1 MHDHS
6 PRTPVTWRRAL
17 ILLAL
22 AAAYFAAGR
31 LGLTLAFVNRSI
43 TAVWPPT
50 GMALAALLLLGY
62 DVWPSV
68 FVGAFFV
75 NLLTA
80 GTALTAVAIAGGN
93 TLEAVLGAYLVNRIA
108 GGRLAFRRAGDVVR
122 FTVLA
127 VPASTA
133 VSATIGVATLVAA
146 GLADPHNLMHV
157 WLTWWMGD
165 SVGALVVAPC
175 ILLWVE
181 RPRLEWRPARAVEV
195 TALLAWLVAVSLV
208 VFGGFAPARAV
219 NYPLEFLCTPLA
231 LWVAYR
237 FGPRETATAIF
248 GLAAVAI
255 WGTLQGR
262 GPFGHH
268 SPDVAMLLLHTYI
281 GVTVV
286 MSLVLAAVAAERRDV
301 ERQLR
306 DLAVHDP
313 LTGLANYRQL
323 MQVLG
328 AELRRAGRT
337 GRPFAVVFIDL
348 DRLKLVNDR
357 FGHVAGNHAISR
369 VARAIQSACRGPDTA
384 ARYGG
389 DEFAI
394 VLPETDE
401 ATARRIGARIARTVA
416 SMAAEPRIT
425 VSVGV
430 AMHPRDGR
438 TSEELVASADRLVY
452 LMKGDRGDGVAR
464 DANPA

>member
-1 MHDHS
+1 MHD
-6 PRTPVTWRRAL
+6 RTPHPPGTWRRAL
-17 ILLAL
+17 FLLAL

-31 LGLTLAFVNRSI
+31 LGLTLAFVNRST

-50 GMALAALLLLGY
+50 GMALAALLLLGN

-80 GTALTAVAIAGGN
+80 GTALTAVVIAGGN
-93 TLEAVLGAYLVNRIA
+93 TLEAVLGASLVNRFA
-108 GGRLAFRRAGDVVR
+108 GGRHAFRRAEDVVR

-133 VSATIGVATLVAA
+133 VSASIGVATLVVG
-146 GLADPHNLMHV
+146 GLADRHTLLPV

-165 SVGALVVAPC
+165 AVGALVVAPL
-175 ILLWVE
+175 ILLWAE
-181 RPRLEWRPARAVEV
+181 LPRPQWRRARAVEV
-195 TALLAWLVAVSLV
+195 AALLTWIVAASLM

-219 NYPLEFLCTPLA
+219 NYPLEFLCTPLV

-237 FGPRETATAIF
+237 FGPRETATAIL

-268 SPDVAMLLLHTYI
+268 SPAASMLLLHTYI
-281 GVTVV
+281 SVTVV
-286 MSLVLAAVAAERRDV
+286 MSMVLAAVAAERRDV

-328 AELRRAGRT
+328 AELRRSGRT
-337 GRPFAVVFIDL
+337 GRAFAVVFIDL
-348 DRLKLVNDR
+348 DRLKLVNDQ

-369 VARAIQSACRGPDTA
+369 VARAIQGACRGTDTA

-416 SMAAEPRIT
+416 SVATEPRIT

-452 LMKGDRGDGVAR
+452 QMKGGR
-464 DANPA
+464 